1 MMSYEPIRSNGQGWG
16 VVLSYLLAAV
26 TGAVGL
32 GLWLLGRSLILELLQ
47 ATGISV
53 WAWGAIDK
61 FGFLFLAIAWLVLV
75 LFSQH
80 YFESG
85 FGVGRLWRRFFR
97 VLGAEALTLAIVLG
111 SITILK

>member
-1 MMSYEPIRSNGQGWG
+1 
-16 VVLSYLLAAV
+16 
-26 TGAVGL
+26 
-32 GLWLLGRSLILELLQ
+32 
-47 ATGISV
+47 
-53 WAWGAIDK
+53 
-61 FGFLFLAIAWLVLV
+61 VLV

-97 VLGAEALTLAIVLG
+97 VLGAEAVTLAIVLG